1 MINRC
6 RDNLNF
12 ELLALSIFCDNM
24 RYSHLNFLDVLQKY
38 KVTSLS
44 KEMVVVTFQTE
55 LETIHDEEEELEI
68 SLEPKKKKIKS
79 FLDDEDDDMDQGSSK
94 SVKSQLE
101 CYMREIKMV
110 EHGGG

>member
-1 MINRC
+1 MRKFKTKLKEEMINRC
-6 RDNLNF
+6 RDNLNV
-12 ELLALSIFCDNM
+12 ELLALSSFCDM
-24 RYSHLNFLDVLQKY
+24 RYSHLNFLDVLKEY
-38 KVTSLS
+38 EVTSLS

-79 FLDDEDDDMDQGSSK
+79 FLDDEDDDLDQGVSK

-101 CYMREIKMV
+101 CCT
-110 EHGGG
+110 